1 MNKPKLPFTRT
12 GFLICLAVFAC
23 EIAAFVIAIVLFW
36 D

>member
-1 MNKPKLPFTRT
+1 MNDPKPPFTRE

-23 EIAAFVIAIVLFW
+23 DIAAIIAIVLFW